1 MDILAGIGVAS
12 KNHMQ
17 VLEDDQL
24 NYIFDLMTTQNQAAD
39 INAALMAQVQRR
51 KEADAKKAAEAP
63 KPEPKPEPAPAPAP
77 VPAKPVEAKPAPA
90 PVPSKPA
97 PAPARPQSQ
106 GQQGQRQRGNQQQG
120 QRPAGQQQQGQRG
133 NAPAQAQS
141 GGTAN
146 ANANASASRAARPAA
161 SRQTR
166 FEGATPLQQRQ
177 PKKVQP
183 QPQRNNN
190 NNAQTVIPRGSD
202 DNTPAVSVV
211 SEAPKAAGKQRVVD
225 TRGAS
230 VNLERYDERM
240 ETLVPDRAQNMSQ
253 SSKQKLT
260 KRNNND
266 RRSFGSKRR
275 NEEQDKMRRL
285 QMEIAKAKPLKVLI
299 PDEIA
304 VGELATRL
312 KKTASDVIKQ
322 LMKLGVMASISQFI
336 YYDTASLVAL
346 ELGAEPQREV
356 IVTIEDRLIDRT
368 EDKEEQLVSRS
379 PVVVVM
385 GHVDHGKTSL
395 LDAIRKTDVAAVE
408 AGGITQHI
416 GAYRVKLGDRE
427 ITFIDTPG
435 HAAFTEMRARGAQ
448 ITDVVILIVAADD
461 GIMPQTI
468 EAINHAKAANVPIV
482 VAVNKI
488 DKPNAQPDRVLQQ
501 MTEYGLV
508 PEAWGGDTIVC
519 NISATQHEGID
530 NLLEM
535 VLLTADMLDLKANP
549 DRPASGTVVEARLD
563 KGRGPVATVLVQN
576 GTLHSGDT
584 IIAGKSVG
592 HVRVMTDDRGGRI
605 DSATPSVPVEIIGLG
620 DVPDAGDEFF
630 AVADERMARELV
642 QQRID
647 EDKEA
652 QANSVQRV
660 SLDSLF
666 SYIKEGEMKELNLIV
681 KADVRGTSEAVS
693 ASLEKLTN
701 EEVRVK
707 VIHSAVGAINESDVM
722 LANASNAII
731 IGFNVRP
738 SAEVTDSAKRQ
749 NVDMRLYRVI
759 YDCIEEIEA
768 AMKGMLAPKF
778 RENVLGHV
786 EVRQI
791 FKVSGVGTIA
801 GCYVQN
807 GRIVRSCKI
816 RLVRDGVVV
825 HEGELASLK
834 RFKDDARE
842 VAAGY
847 ECGCSIERYNDLKV
861 GDIIESY
868 IMEEVTA

>member
-1 MDILAGIGVAS
+1 MDILAKYGVIP

-17 VLEDDQL
+17 ILTDEEL
-24 NYIFDLMTTQNQAAD
+24 NYLFDYLTQENQTSD
-39 INAALMAQVQRR
+39 INAVLMAQLKRQEETPVPK
-51 KEADAKKAAEAP
+51 KEASSAKKQPQPEKPVVAEVQQPVETQPAPIAQPEKTTPVSEQSLPAAEKQTAP
-63 KPEPKPEPAPAPAP
+63 QPTA
-77 VPAKPVEAKPAPA
+77 
-90 PVPSKPA
+90 
-97 PAPARPQSQ
+97 
-106 GQQGQRQRGNQQQG
+106 
-120 QRPAGQQQQGQRG
+120 
-133 NAPAQAQS
+133 
-141 GGTAN
+141 GTAKQQ
-146 ANANASASRAARPAA
+146 
-161 SRQTR
+161 SRQNGSRQNR
-166 FEGATPLQQRQ
+166 FENAAPMQPRQ
-177 PKKVQP
+177 PKRDQKKQQP
-183 QPQRNNN
+183 RRDRAPQ
-190 NNAQTVIPRGSD
+190 TMIPRESVHD
-202 DNTPAVSVV
+202 DTPAVSVV
-211 SEAPKAAGKQRVVD
+211 SEAPKSAQKQRYVD
-225 TRGAS
+225 TRGTS
-230 VNLERYDERM
+230 VNLDRYDDRIDS
-240 ETLVPDRAQNMSQ
+240 LVPDRAQNMAQ

-260 KRNNND
+260 KKNTD
-266 RRSFGSKRR
+266 RRGFGSKRR
-275 NEEQDKMRRL
+275 NEEQEKLRRL
-285 QMEIAKAKPLKVLI
+285 QQEVAKAKPLKVLI

-304 VGELATRL
+304 VGELASRL
-312 KKTASDVIKQ
+312 KKTASEVIKQ
-322 LMKLGVMASISQFI
+322 LMKLGVMASVSQFI
-336 YYDTASLVAL
+336 DFDTASLVAM
-346 ELGAEPQREV
+346 ELGAEVEREV

-368 EDKEEQLVSRS
+368 EDTEEQLVPRS

-395 LDAIRKTDVAAVE
+395 LDAIRKTNVAAGE

-416 GAYRVKLGDRE
+416 GAYRVKLGDRD

-461 GIMPQTI
+461 GIMPQTV

-488 DKPNAQPDRVLQQ
+488 DKQNAQPDRVLQQ
-501 MTEYGLV
+501 LTEYGLV
-508 PEAWGGDTIVC
+508 PEEWGGDTIVC
-519 NISATQHEGID
+519 KISALKGEGID

-535 VLLTADMLDLKANP
+535 VLLTADMLELKANP
-549 DRPASGTVVEARLD
+549 DRPASGTVIEARLD
-563 KGRGPVATVLVQN
+563 RGRGPVATVLVQN
-576 GTLHSGDT
+576 GTLHTGDT

-592 HVRVMTDDRGGRI
+592 HVRVMTSDRGERI
-605 DSATPSVPVEIIGLG
+605 QDAAPSVPVEIIGLS
-620 DVPDAGDEFF
+620 DVPEAGDEFF

-642 QQRID
+642 EQRIA

-652 QANSVQRV
+652 QAKAVQRV

-701 EEVRVK
+701 DEVRVR
-707 VIHSAVGAINESDVM
+707 VIHQAVGAINESDVM
-722 LANASNAII
+722 LASASNAII

-738 SAEVTDSAKRQ
+738 SAEVVDSAKRQ
-749 NVDMRLYRVI
+749 NVDIRLYRVI
-759 YDCIEEIEA
+759 YDCLEEMEA
-768 AMKGMLAPKF
+768 AMKGMLAPKYQ
-778 RENVLGHV
+778 ENVLGHV

-807 GRIVRSCKI
+807 GKIVRSCKV
-816 RLVRDGVVV
+816 RLVRDGVVI

-847 ECGCSIERYNDLKV
+847 ECGCSIEKYNDIKV

-868 IMEEVTA
+868 VMEEVAR

>member
-1 MDILAGIGVAS
+1 MSTILKYRIHELAKDFGVPSKVIMDILAQYGTIP

-17 VLEDDQL
+17 ILTDDEL
-24 NYIFDLMTTQNQAAD
+24 NYLFDYLTQENQTAD
-39 INAALMAQVQRR
+39 INAALMAQLKRQEEKIVP
-51 KEADAKKAAEAP
+51 KKAEAKETPAQPAAGKKPAASAAAEKPVQAAGAKPAEQP
-63 KPEPKPEPAPAPAP
+63 KEVQKQ
-77 VPAKPVEAKPAPA
+77 PAKPQEA
-90 PVPSKPA
+90 
-97 PAPARPQSQ
+97 PQQ
-106 GQQGQRQRGNQQQG
+106 
-120 QRPAGQQQQGQRG
+120 
-133 NAPAQAQS
+133 
-141 GGTAN
+141 
-146 ANANASASRAARPAA
+146 PAA
-161 SRQTR
+161 QKQAPRQGSSRQNR
-166 FEGATPLQQRQ
+166 FENAAPMQPRQ
-177 PKKVQP
+177 PKREQKKP
-183 QPQRNNN
+183 QPRREQP
-190 NNAQTVIPRGSD
+190 AQTVIPRGPVSD
-202 DNTPAVSVV
+202 DTPAVSVV
-211 SEAPKAAGKQRVVD
+211 SEAPKSAQKQRHVD
-225 TRGAS
+225 TRGTS
-230 VNLERYDERM
+230 VNLDRYDDRIDS
-240 ETLVPDRAQNMSQ
+240 LVPDRAQNMAQ

-260 KRNNND
+260 KKNSD

-275 NEEQDKMRRL
+275 NEEQEKLRRL
-285 QMEIAKAKPLKVLI
+285 QQEVAKAKPLKVLI

-304 VGELATRL
+304 VGELASRM
-312 KKTASDVIKQ
+312 KKTASEVIKQ
-322 LMKLGVMASISQFI
+322 LMKLGVMASVSQFI
-336 YYDTASLVAL
+336 DFDTASLVAM
-346 ELGAEPQREV
+346 ELGAEVEREV

-368 EDKEEQLVSRS
+368 EDTEEQLVPRS

-395 LDAIRKTDVAAVE
+395 LDAIRKTNVAAGE

-416 GAYRVKLGDRE
+416 GAYRVKLGDRD

-461 GIMPQTI
+461 GIMPQTV

-488 DKPNAQPDRVLQQ
+488 DKQNAQPDRVLQQ
-501 MTEYGLV
+501 LTEYGLV
-508 PEAWGGDTIVC
+508 PEEWGGDTIVC
-519 NISATQHEGID
+519 KISALKGEGID

-535 VLLTADMLDLKANP
+535 VLLTADMLELKANP
-549 DRPASGTVVEARLD
+549 DRPASGTVIEARLD
-563 KGRGPVATVLVQN
+563 RGRGPVATVLVQN
-576 GTLHSGDT
+576 GTLHAGDT

-592 HVRVMTDDRGGRI
+592 HVRVMTSDRGQRI
-605 DSATPSVPVEIIGLG
+605 TDAEPSVPVEIVGLG
-620 DVPDAGDEFF
+620 DVPEAGDEFF

-642 QQRID
+642 EQRIA

-652 QANSVQRV
+652 QAKAVQRV

-701 EEVRVK
+701 DEVRVR
-707 VIHSAVGAINESDVM
+707 VIHQAVGAINESDVM
-722 LANASNAII
+722 LASASNAII

-738 SAEVTDSAKRQ
+738 SAEVVDSAKRQ
-749 NVDMRLYRVI
+749 KVDIRLYRVI
-759 YDCIEEIEA
+759 YDCLEEMEA

-778 RENVLGHV
+778 QENVLGRV
-786 EVRQI
+786 EVRQT

-807 GRIVRSCKI
+807 GKIVRACKV
-816 RLVRDGVVV
+816 RLVRDGVVI

-847 ECGCSIERYNDLKV
+847 ECGCSIEKYNDIKV

-868 IMEEVTA
+868 VMEEVAR